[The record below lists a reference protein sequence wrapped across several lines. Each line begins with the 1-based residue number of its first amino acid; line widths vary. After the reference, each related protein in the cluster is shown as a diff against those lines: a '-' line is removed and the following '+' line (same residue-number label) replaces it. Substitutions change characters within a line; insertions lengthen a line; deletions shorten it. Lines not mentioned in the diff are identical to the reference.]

1 MKQLAK
7 IRAETVL
14 QLLVVQQDVAVPDIG
29 VPVLAGVHVVP
40 NGTHVYVSVAMPAA
54 HTEVVFNKLKL

>member
-1 MKQLAK
+1 LF
-7 IRAETVL
+7 
-14 QLLVVQQDVAVPDIG
+14 VQQDVAVPDIG

-40 NGTHVYVSVAMPAA
+40 DGTHEYVSVAMPAA